1 MNKTEENNIL
11 KVEGL
16 TKMFKRPGS
25 RLLKTIPM
33 FTAVD
38 NVSFE
43 MKKGELMGLLGESGC
58 GKSTLAR
65 MLMHLIVPDKGRI
78 ILDGEEVQD
87 KKESAFRK
95 KRNLIQMVFQ
105 NPFDC
110 LDPVRHVKSLLEE
123 PLKLWK
129 PELNASE
136 RLERIHEVI
145 GECGLPENSLGK
157 LPREFSGGQ
166 LQRLSIAR
174 ALLIEPKVLIADE
187 IISALDVSVQAQ
199 ILNLLRDLQQKMRL
213 TYVFIGHGLGAVH
226 YMSHRIAVMYMGRVV
241 EMGPSDTLF
250 DRPAHPYTRALLD
263 AAPVADDTLR
273 DRPRVQ
279 LTGEIG
285 AAAPEGGCPLLPRCP
300 YADGGCHQAGLTL
313 RETDGRQTA
322 CARMLE
328 LDGKMACGNTF

>member
-1 MNKTEENNIL
+1 MSGEKSLFGKTFDAVRDVSL
-11 KVEGL
+11 KV
-16 TKMFKRPGS
+16 MPGE
-25 RLLKTIPM
+25 TFGI
-33 FTAVD
+33 V
-38 NVSFE
+38 
-43 MKKGELMGLLGESGC
+43 GESGC
-58 GKSTLAR
+58 GKTTLAR
-65 MLMHLIVPDKGRI
+65 MIMCLERPSSGEIWLHGRRI
-78 ILDGEEVQD
+78 DNLS
-87 KKESAFRK
+87 ESARRALRPRF
-95 KRNLIQMVFQ
+95 QMVFQ
-105 NPFDC
+105 DSGSSLNPRKRVEDI
-110 LDPVRHVKSLLEE
+110 LREPMLYHHVGDAKQVDGRVDALMDM
-123 PLKLWK
+123 
-129 PELNASE
+129 
-136 RLERIHEVI
+136 V
-145 GECGLPENSLGK
+145 GLPLEMK
-157 LPREFSGGQ
+157 KRYPHEFSGGQ
-166 LQRLSIAR
+166 RQRVCIAR
-174 ALLIEPKVLIADE
+174 ALSLNPDVLVLDEPV
-187 IISALDVSVQAQ
+187 SALDVSVQAQ

>member
-1 MNKTEENNIL
+1 MAEP
-11 KVEGL
+11 V
-16 TKMFKRPGS
+16 
-25 RLLKTIPM
+25 
-33 FTAVD
+33 
-38 NVSFE
+38 FE
-43 MKKGELMGLLGESGC
+43 MRSVTKRYRVSGENSLFAKTFDAVRDVSLSVLPGETFGIVGESGC

-65 MLMHLIVPDKGRI
+65 LLMCLEKPDHGEIYFQGRRVDS
-78 ILDGEEVQD
+78 LPERERRLLRPR
-87 KKESAFRK
+87 F
-95 KRNLIQMVFQ
+95 QMVFQ
-105 NPFDC
+105 DSGSSLNPRKRVEDI
-110 LDPVRHVKSLLEE
+110 LREPMLYHRIGDPKRVNDRVDALMDM
-123 PLKLWK
+123 
-129 PELNASE
+129 
-136 RLERIHEVI
+136 V
-145 GECGLPENSLGK
+145 GLPAGMK
-157 LPREFSGGQ
+157 TRYPHEFSGGQ
-166 LQRLSIAR
+166 RQRVCIAR
-174 ALLIEPKVLIADE
+174 ALSLNPDVLVLDEPV
-187 IISALDVSVQAQ
+187 SALDVSVQAQ